1 MSQLAVFNTILNN
14 VIRMRDEK
22 QNIEIIEQ
30 YIAKNTEEL
39 ISRQYSTI
47 QQEINWYRY
56 MSHFNKNI

>member
-1 MSQLAVFNTILNN
+1 MSQLAVFNVILNN
-14 VIRMRDEK
+14 VIKMRDEK

-39 ISRQYSTI
+39 MSGQYSTI